1 MVGIILASH
10 GGMAKGMLESAQ
22 MIMGELEQVQA
33 LALNPQ
39 DDPLSLAEKMKE
51 AAKAVD
57 TGDGV
62 ILLVDLMGGSPSNA
76 SAYLAKDGVPVITG
90 MSLPMLLE
98 LLGMRFEFSESLIE
112 HVMEAGKSGIMDIR
126 TILGVK

>member
-1 MVGIILASH
+1 MVGIVLASH
-10 GGMAKGMLESAQ
+10 GGMAKGMLESAE
-22 MIMGELEQVQA
+22 MIMGEQEQIRA

-39 DDPLSLAEKMKE
+39 DDPLSLSEKMKE

-76 SAYLAKDGVPVITG
+76 SAYLAQEGIPVITG

-98 LLGMRFEFSESLIE
+98 LLGMRFDFSESLIT